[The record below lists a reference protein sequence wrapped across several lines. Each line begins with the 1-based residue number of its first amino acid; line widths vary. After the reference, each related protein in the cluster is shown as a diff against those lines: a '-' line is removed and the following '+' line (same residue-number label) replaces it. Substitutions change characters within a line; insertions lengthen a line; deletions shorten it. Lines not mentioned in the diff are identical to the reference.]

1 MAEVETVVTLRER
14 NQLTLPDRVARK
26 IGARPG
32 RRLILTLEEDAS
44 VRLRP
49 LLESYAGVA
58 AEAYGGT
65 AESVAAYLAAERAS
79 WEADDPGRATDG
91 TRYLTL
97 RESRLLHPRIDITP
111 ELYARKPVL
120 RWPKCEIR
128 SCGRL
133 IAEMKTHLRKHRTGL
148 IDRAGIRTDAP
159 QRTRSRE
166 RVRKWRATMGE
177 RSRRRSTN

>member
-1 MAEVETVVTLRER
+1 MTEVETVVTLRER

-32 RRLILTLEEDAS
+32 GRLILTLEEDAS

-58 AEAYGGT
+58 TEAYGGT
-65 AESVAAYLAAERAS
+65 AKSAAAYLAEERAS
-79 WEADDPGRATDG
+79 WDADDLGRAPDG

-97 RESRLLHPRIDITP
+97 RESRLLHPRIDIAP
-111 ELYARKPVL
+111 ELYASKPVL
-120 RWPKCEIR
+120 RWPKCEI
-128 SCGRL
+128 CGRL
-133 IAEMKTHLRKHRTGL
+133 IAEMKTHLRKHRTRL

-166 RVRKWRATMGE
+166 RVRKWRASMAE
-177 RSRRRSTN
+177 RSKRRSTN